1 MMLGFEEHVIDSS
14 RADILRAAAVCF
26 MERGYNSTSIDDVAR
41 RLGATKGRIYHHFP
55 SKADLFAEVFRFGMD
70 RIFDLIE
77 PYRNMPGRAVER
89 WKNLAYVHTVEMT
102 KARAL
107 ARVVWEGVEMHLR
120 GSTTPRQRDV
130 LSELV
135 KYRNSYAEIFR
146 KTIAEA
152 RDEGDFH
159 FDDLGIANQVMFMAL
174 NSPIFWYSPRQNDTD
189 DHVENLARQVVAF
202 AYRGLG
208 GKETAWR

>member
-70 RIFDLIE
+70 RIFDLVE

-89 WKNLAYVHTVEMT
+89 WKKLAFVHTLEMT

-130 LSELV
+130 LRDLV
-135 KYRNSYAEIFR
+135 KYRNSYSEIFR
-146 KTIAEA
+146 NTIAQA

-159 FDDLGIANQVMFMAL
+159 FEDIGIANQVMFMSL
-174 NSPIFWYSPRQNDTD
+174 NSPIFWYSPRQGEAA

-208 GKETAWR
+208 GKETA